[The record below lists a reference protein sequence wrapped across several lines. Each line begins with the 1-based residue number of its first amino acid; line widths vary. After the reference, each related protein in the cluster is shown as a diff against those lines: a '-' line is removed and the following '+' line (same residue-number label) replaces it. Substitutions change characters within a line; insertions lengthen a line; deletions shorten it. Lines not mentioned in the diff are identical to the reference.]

1 MTTIPPI
8 VHPASRARPA
18 RRRRTLVLGSENPSR
33 HAPGVIKER
42 PPRPL
47 GVAQGMP
54 WEPRENV
61 RNAAFQDITIEF
73 LEFLDRAPKLQ
84 TIAAR
89 TIGLFTSRATRNDT
103 PLPADIA
110 DEPGAWHFGALGDYG
125 AGTVHQSRVAAN
137 MLRFRPEL
145 IITAGDNVYPTG
157 RWQDYAKNWDPPQFM
172 GLLARSTAFMPALGN
187 HDMYRDDLRPYFGH
201 FPHLEGRP
209 YYSFTHKNA
218 TFFAL
223 DSDQDLRVGSAQYRW
238 LEHELKTAST
248 TWKVVYLHYPMYGR
262 DPNAFTEIR
271 TAVQPLLARYGVQL
285 VVAGH
290 EHNYQRSQAI
300 DGVTHILTG
309 GGGQQV
315 FPFTKRQPVHIA
327 RRAAAFHHLE
337 MSVGE
342 QRMVVRAIDEH
353 GNRIDTVEIPATPVT
368 TAQTGARQLT
378 TRPRRRSSKAARQ
391 AASGVAALR

>member
-1 MTTIPPI
+1 M
-8 VHPASRARPA
+8 
-18 RRRRTLVLGSENPSR
+18 VLGEENPTR

-54 WEPRENV
+54 WEPREDS
-61 RNAAFQDITIEF
+61 RNAAYQSLTIEF

-89 TIGLFTSRATRNDT
+89 LIGLIYHGATRHDS
-103 PLPADIA
+103 PVPDDVA
-110 DEPGAWHFGALGDYG
+110 DENGAWRFAAIGDYG
-125 AGTVHQSRVAAN
+125 AGTRHQARISAN
-137 MLRFRPEL
+137 LLRFAPEL
-145 IITAGDNVYPTG
+145 VITAGDNVYPTG
-157 RWQDYAKNWDPPQFM
+157 RWQDYAKNWDPPTLM
-172 GLLARSTAFMPALGN
+172 GELARNTTFMPSLGN
-187 HDMYRDDLRPYFGH
+187 HDMYHDDLRPYFGH

-209 YYSFTHKNA
+209 YYSFTHRNA

-238 LEHELKTAST
+238 LEGELKAAST

-262 DPNAFTEIR
+262 DPRSFSEIR
-271 TAVQPLLARYGVQL
+271 EAIQPLLARYGVQL

-315 FPFTKRQPVHIA
+315 FPFTKPQPGHIQ
-327 RRAAAFHHLE
+327 RRAAAFHHVE

-342 QRMVVRAIDEH
+342 STMVVRAIDEF
-353 GNRIDTVEIPATPVT
+353 GNRIDTVQIPAQAPRDAQRGVDHLTHRRPT
-368 TAQTGARQLT
+368 GSRRTGSRQGETARVA
-378 TRPRRRSSKAARQ
+378 
-391 AASGVAALR
+391 AASR